1 MDNKAEKVSTLTL
14 ATGLPSNA
22 RSASAAVV
30 NPDRASRSPPRSVA
44 QQGFSLLEIM
54 VVVVIIG
61 ILVSIFTLSVG
72 SFAETENTETVR
84 RLEALLELASEEA
97 AIQGREIGL
106 HFYQHG
112 YEFSARVPVT
122 DKEGL
127 EQWRWVP
134 LDEDRLL
141 KPRSLDEDYV
151 IELEIDGKEAE
162 LEYQRT
168 EPTEDKPY
176 EPQIFLL
183 SSGEITPPF
192 NATIRQSFNDEFLML
207 SVSAEGNIEIKAD
220 DI

>member
-1 MDNKAEKVSTLTL
+1 
-14 ATGLPSNA
+14 
-22 RSASAAVV
+22 VV
-30 NPDRASRSPPRSVA
+30 NPDRVSRSLPRSAA

-72 SFAETENTETVR
+72 SFAETENTEHVR

-106 HFYQHG
+106 RFYQHG
-112 YEFSARVPVT
+112 YEFSGRTLVT
-122 DKEGL
+122 DAEGL
-127 EQWRWVP
+127 QQWLWLP

-141 KPRSLDEDYV
+141 KPRNFGEDYFV
-151 IELEIDGKEAE
+151 ELEIEGKQAE
-162 LEYQRT
+162 LEYQRM
-168 EPTEDKPY
+168 EATEDKPY

-183 SSGEITPPF
+183 SSGEIAPPF
-192 NATIRQSFNDEFLML
+192 NATLRQSFNDELLML
-207 SVSAEGNIEIKAD
+207 SVSPEGKIEIKAD